1 MGVRPGIAVRQF
13 LWREGVLEG
22 FVAVL
27 WESSLLFVVGEINR
41 GLRCVSGSFRRDHG
55 TVFGGL
61 GIWRACIGEWAVF
74 TAEEDV
80 GGEEGDIETC

>member
-1 MGVRPGIAVRQF
+1 VGVGAGIAVRQS

-27 WESSLLFVVGEINR
+27 RESSLLLVVGEMNQS
-41 GLRCVSGSFRRDHG
+41 LRCVSGSFRQDHG
-55 TVFGGL
+55 DIFGGL
-61 GIWRACIGEWAVF
+61 DIWRACVVEWATF

-80 GGEEGDIETC
+80 GGEEGDIETS

>member
-27 WESSLLFVVGEINR
+27 WESSLLLVVGEINR
-41 GLRCVSGSFRRDHG
+41 GLRCVSGSFRRYHG
-55 TVFGGL
+55 DVFGGL
-61 GIWRACIGEWAVF
+61 DIWRARVGERAVF
-74 TAEEDV
+74 TAEADV

>member
-1 MGVRPGIAVRQF
+1 MGVGPGIAVRQF

-27 WESSLLFVVGEINR
+27 WESSLLLVVGEINR

-55 TVFGGL
+55 DVFGSL
-61 GIWRACIGEWAVF
+61 DIWRARVGEWAVF
-74 TAEEDV
+74 TVEEDV
-80 GGEEGDIETC
+80 GGEEGGIETC